1 MQMPLRRVSRVMMP
15 LLIGTS
21 AVAQSAEIPHGLPI
35 CPPGSAPIVDS
46 AEYSV
51 VISPGTAWNRHEY
64 SESERQRISYHADAI
79 RQRFVPPATLGS
91 VPVIGERNLRSWG
104 GAPSAHSA
112 VSGKFVLVIKPNGR
126 LKTTF
131 WQVLPFSTTCAA
143 ALQVA
148 VIAADTALEFQAMPL
163 RETGSGEDTLVVQ
176 LRSLVGMSEAT
187 DMPLMRV
194 RLARFVLDAGPAV
207 VRYGAYQYPPSA
219 WREYIDNRGEVQVF
233 VGSNGR
239 AVMAA
244 TQITRSEWRVF
255 LRAMQQAVRG
265 NVYAPARSGGC
276 AVPALTV
283 QPFVF
288 TRARQ

>member
-1 MQMPLRRVSRVMMP
+1 MTTP

-21 AVAQSAEIPHGLPI
+21 AVAQSTEIPDGSPI

-51 VISPGTAWNRHEY
+51 VISAGTAWNRHGY

-79 RQRFVPPATLGS
+79 RQRFVSPATLGT

-104 GAPSAHSA
+104 GALSAHSA
-112 VSGKFVLVIKPNGR
+112 VSEKLVLVIKPNGR
-126 LKTTF
+126 LKTTC
-131 WQVLPFSTTCAA
+131 WQGMPFSTAFAA

-148 VIAADTALEFQAMPL
+148 VTTADTALEFQAMPL
-163 RETGSGEDTLVVQ
+163 RETGSREDTLVVQ
-176 LRSLVGMSEAT
+176 IRSLVGMPEAT

-219 WREYIDNRGEVQVF
+219 GGNT
-233 VGSNGR
+233 STT
-239 AVMAA
+239 AA
-244 TQITRSEWRVF
+244 RYRYSSA
-255 LRAMQQAVRG
+255 AMD
-265 NVYAPARSGGC
+265 AP
-276 AVPALTV
+276 
-283 QPFVF
+283 
-288 TRARQ
+288 